1 MPCIHSHRAF
11 TSINNNIHIASK
23 WPLSFFDSKIIY
35 MQLNNTS
42 TLYSCKSCFIL
53 LFNYSSLTA
62 ASNLISGKRLQVF
75 ASGSHNLHQVQ
86 DENRKAKPR
95 DKDSVDSWSVQ
106 ICEIELPYRI

>member
-1 MPCIHSHRAF
+1 M
-11 TSINNNIHIASK
+11 
-23 WPLSFFDSKIIY
+23 
-35 MQLNNTS
+35 S

-62 ASNLISGKRLQVF
+62 VSNLVGKDCKYSRQV
-75 ASGSHNLHQVQ
+75 AITYTKSKMT
-86 DENRKAKPR
+86 NRKAKPR